1 MRYYE
6 TDSRYQYQH
15 YLDVEKVKTGKAE
28 FRFINQVE
36 ILKKKFPLEER
47 PTNWAKGYKIY
58 LEKVKIEKEAEEI
71 FSLNPP
77 HA

>member
-15 YLDVEKVKTGKAE
+15 YLDVERVKTGKAE

-36 ILKKKFPLEER
+36 ILRKKFPLEER
-47 PTNWAKGYKIY
+47 AANWAKGYSIY
-58 LEKVKIEKEAEEI
+58 LDKIKKEAEEI

>member
-1 MRYYE
+1 MRYYQ
-6 TDSRYQYQH
+6 DSRYQYQH
-15 YLDVEKVKTGKAE
+15 YFDVEKVKTGKVE

-36 ILKKKFPLEER
+36 ILRKKFPLEER
-47 PTNWAKGYKIY
+47 AANWAKGYSIY
-58 LEKVKIEKEAEEI
+58 LDKIKKEAEEI